1 MLLSREARA
10 LLWKEVRQL
19 RRSRGALLSATVV
32 PFFLL
37 VVTPITQLL
46 SLRFAMA
53 QIPLGAPAFLPAR
66 LSGIDEPVRLFV
78 TLVFPLFVTLSGL
91 IVPSVT
97 AIYTIVTE
105 REKRSLELVMA
116 LPVRVRDIL
125 AAKLAAI
132 VLFSVA
138 VLLPLYLVD
147 AAVLLGL
154 AVVSVA
160 YMALLFLV
168 LLASLLC
175 SVGLALLLAL
185 LARDF
190 RTAHNINGM
199 LEFPIILVAV
209 VILVGVGGSGRL
221 WLLTAIL
228 LLVAGASALAALRWL
243 TFERYLA

>member
-10 LLWKEVRQL
+10 LLWKEIRQL
-19 RRSRGALLSATVV
+19 RRSRGALLSATLV

-37 VVTPITQLL
+37 VITPLTQLL
-46 SLRFAMA
+46 SLRYATA
-53 QIPLGAPAFLPAR
+53 HVALDAPAFMPPGLKD
-66 LSGIDEPVRLFV
+66 LDQPVRAFV

-105 REKRSLELVMA
+105 RERRSLELVMA

-125 AAKLAAI
+125 AAKLAAV

-138 VLLPLYLVD
+138 VLVPLYLVD
-147 AAVLLGL
+147 AVVLLGL
-154 AVVSVA
+154 GVASVGYVS
-160 YMALLFLV
+160 LLFLV

-175 SVGLALLLAL
+175 SVGIALLLAL

-199 LEFPIILVAV
+199 LAFPIILVAV
-209 VILVGVGGSGRL
+209 AVLVGVEGSARL
-221 WLLTAIL
+221 WLLTGIL
-228 LLVAGASALAALRWL
+228 LLVAGASALTALRWL

>member
-53 QIPLGAPAFLPAR
+53 QMPLGAPAFLPAR
-66 LSGIDEPVRLFV
+66 LSDIDEPMRLFV
-78 TLVFPLFVTLSGL
+78 NLVFPLFVTLSGL

-154 AVVSVA
+154 AAVSVA

-209 VILVGVGGSGRL
+209 VILVGVGGSARL
-221 WLLTAIL
+221 WLLTATL